1 MGVQTGRDFVKTLHI
16 GRCESTKSNMA
27 PHPPRKNMRMNSVT
41 EHQLQVDSASEVALQ
56 RLAQHGLQLLDGLL
70 ALMLHFLTFI

>member
-1 MGVQTGRDFVKTLHI
+1 
-16 GRCESTKSNMA
+16 
-27 PHPPRKNMRMNSVT
+27 MRMNSVT